1 MKKENFLSE
10 EEIRK
15 LPTDE
20 RKKEYQKQYDKI
32 ILKRKKLLKTKKI
45 LAITILSS
53 MFIMIGGVAVMISAF
68 APKTKAKNTVEKAGY
83 QYYNDL
89 HKNEETQKLLD
100 MVESGEISLK
110 EYESRQKKIDNLDE
124 EKFMQEYASMEDYQY
139 YKNQINLRNTL
150 AGVGVGTIIVS
161 APVMLATAFVAD
173 SKGEKYKS
181 TQRSMR
187 NLLDKIEDCDREERQ
202 INV

>member
-10 EEIRK
+10 EDIRK

-20 RKKEYQKQYDKI
+20 RKKEYQNQYDKI

-45 LAITILSS
+45 LAIAVISS

-124 EKFMQEYASMEDYQY
+124 EKFMQEYASAEDYQY

-150 AGVGVGTIIVS
+150 AGVGMGTIIVS

-173 SKGEKYKS
+173 SKGKKYKS

-202 INV
+202 INF